1 MNTGKVPE
9 NILVI
14 KMLGIGDVVWTT
26 PLLNNLRRG
35 FPRAKISFLCRSF
48 CAPVLA
54 NNPDLEEVISF
65 DPGSLLSQLNFIR
78 DLKRRKFDLVIDLFG
93 SPRTAFL
100 SLASG
105 SGTRIGFDFGYR
117 RFFYNRVLSSKDA
130 NQGHEVEFHLFALK
144 SLGLPVKTKELV
156 FNLTPEE
163 KALKDRWWNE
173 WGIKQGE
180 KVVGLV
186 ATSGCAC
193 RRWPEGSFSRL
204 ARELLA
210 MKNIRVMIFWGL
222 SAELESS
229 QRIAKGAKDK
239 IIIIPQT
246 SLRQM
251 AALLAG
257 CDLVIGNNCGPVQI
271 ATAFKVPVINFH
283 GPTRPLGQGPWG
295 VPHVILRNESLS
307 CLECNKTSCPD
318 PKCMT
323 GITVEQVMNAFET
336 MTAGKLGKR

>member
-1 MNTGKVPE
+1 MTGKEPH

-14 KMLGIGDVVWTT
+14 KMLGVGDVVWTT
-26 PLLNNLRRG
+26 PLLSNLRRG
-35 FPRAKISFLCRSF
+35 FPQAKISFLCRSF

-54 NNPDLEEVISF
+54 NNPDLDEVISF
-65 DPGSLLSQLNFIR
+65 DPGSLKDQIQFIR
-78 DLKRRKFDLVIDLFG
+78 ELRRRKFDLVIDLFG

-105 SGTRIGFDFGYR
+105 SGTRMGFDFGYR
-117 RFFYNRVLSSKDA
+117 RLFYTEVLSSKEA
-130 NQGHEVEFHLFALK
+130 NQGHEVEFHLFVLKAL
-144 SLGLPVKTKELV
+144 GIPVKTRELV
-156 FNLTPEE
+156 FNLTSAE
-163 KALKDRWWNE
+163 KDFKSQHWRE
-173 WGIKQGE
+173 WGIKE
-180 KVVGLV
+180 KETVVGLA
-186 ATSGCAC
+186 ATSGCSC
-193 RRWPEGSFSRL
+193 RRWPEQNFSRL
-204 ARELLA
+204 ARELSE

-222 SAELESS
+222 RAEMESA
-229 QRIAKGAKDK
+229 QRIAKGAEDK
-239 IIIIPQT
+239 ILIIPQT

-257 CDLVIGNNCGPVQI
+257 CDLVIGNNCGPVQL

-295 VPHVILRNESLS
+295 VPNIILRNESLS

-323 GITVEQVMNAFET
+323 GITVEQVMAAFKN
-336 MTAGKLGKR
+336 MTAGKLGQ

>member
-1 MNTGKVPE
+1 METSNSPN

-14 KMLGIGDVVWTT
+14 KMLGVGDVVWTT
-26 PLLNNLRRG
+26 PLLSNLRLG
-35 FPRAKISFLCRSF
+35 FPRARISFLCRSF

-54 NNPDLEEVISF
+54 NNPGLDEVISF
-65 DPGSLLSQLNFIR
+65 DPGSFRSQLNFIR
-78 DLKRRKFDLVIDLFG
+78 DLRRRKFDLVIDLFG

-105 SGTRIGFDFGYR
+105 SETRMGFDFGYR
-117 RFFYNRVLSSKDA
+117 RLFYTKVLSSKEA
-130 NQGHEVEFHLFALK
+130 NQGHEVEFHLFPLKAL
-144 SLGLPVKTKELV
+144 GIPVKSKELV
-156 FNLTPEE
+156 FNLRPEE
-163 KALKDRWWNE
+163 TAFKDRAWGG
-173 WGIKQGE
+173 WGIKAE
-180 KVVGLV
+180 ETVVGLV
-186 ATSGCAC
+186 ATSGCSC
-193 RRWPEGSFSRL
+193 RRWPEQNFSSL
-204 ARELLA
+204 ARELSSL
-210 MKNIRVMIFWGL
+210 KNIRVMIFWGL
-222 SAELESS
+222 SAELESA
-229 QRIAKGAKDK
+229 QRIARGAEDK
-239 IIIIPQT
+239 VLIIPQT

-251 AALLAG
+251 AALLSG

-323 GITVEQVMNAFET
+323 GISVEQVMTAFRT
-336 MTAGKLGKR
+336 MMAGKLEKG